1 MDRPAEQPAGVR
13 LGLPAEGRGSVAGWG
28 RRFLGVLVD
37 WVIAS
42 LIARAFLTSLGAQF
56 GPLLVFFV
64 MHLLLVSTI
73 GMTIGHAVVGIVV
86 RRLDG
91 RPVGFVA
98 GSARAL
104 LLSIV
109 IPAVITAQEARPRT
123 DRDGRA
129 TTGFLR
135 GAGASAW
142 ISGLAWPGGPGG
154 RASGRCPWAPGD
166 GCRRGP

>member
-1 MDRPAEQPAGVR
+1 VGTGRPAGSTYAGRVAERSIENTPPQPAGVR
-13 LGLPAEGRGSVAGWG
+13 LGLPVEGRGSVAGWG

-73 GMTIGHAVVGIVV
+73 GMTIGHAVVGIAV

-98 GSARAL
+98 GFARAL

-109 IPAVITAQEARPRT
+109 IPAVITDP
-123 DRDGRA
+123 D
-129 TTGFLR
+129 
-135 GAGASAW
+135 
-142 ISGLAWPGGPGG
+142 
-154 RASGRCPWAPGD
+154 
-166 GCRRGP
+166 RRGLHDKAAQVVVVRR